1 MFALELC
8 PALDESG
15 APGGALQ
22 IPKQQHD
29 TAGCRSG
36 QILLVRRKMHSLYDT
51 LSRTGAS
58 VKANREAMAEYQR
71 ALATGR
77 RFKF

>member
-1 MFALELC
+1 LPQRTNLAC
-8 PALDESG
+8 PAEN
-15 APGGALQ
+15 AL
-22 IPKQQHD
+22 
-29 TAGCRSG
+29 TALCSPF
-36 QILLVRRKMHSLYDT
+36 YDT

-58 VKANREAMAEYQR
+58 VKANREAMAEYQH